1 MVCSPRLARGLV
13 CLVSIAF
20 LAAAAA
26 AAPAVSRAAPAP
38 PTPPAPPSAA
48 AAPGVAL
55 STCRLGGVADDAR
68 CGVYEVFENRAAAKG
83 RRIGLKLAVLPAKGP
98 HREPDPIV
106 VIPGGP
112 GQDAVASA
120 KIFADLFA
128 AARETRDLVLID
140 QRGTGGSNPLNCKLP
155 GSSDDPQG
163 YLGDLIPIEAVRQ
176 CLQGLDADP
185 ALYTTPIAMEDL
197 DEVRQALGYDRINLY
212 GASYG
217 SRAALV
223 YMRAHPEHV
232 RSAMLSGLVPTDM
245 KIPLYQARDAQRAMD
260 LLLDD
265 CAADKACSTTFP
277 DIRAKFNA
285 VRERLAKAPVGVD
298 LHDVM
303 TRRDIHLT
311 LNRDLFDEEMRWRLY
326 DEEANLVPLF
336 VAQAYEGNYSTIAAA
351 ILRLRRAVAAGNIVS
366 LGAFLSVT
374 CAEDVPYIDQAEA
387 RRLAAGTFLGTY
399 RVDQQTR
406 ACQVWPRGKVPAG
419 YFEPVR
425 SAVPAL
431 LLSGRRDPVTP
442 PPWGERVARTLPHA
456 RQVIL
461 REGFHAERSP
471 CVSRVFAQF
480 LARGAADGL
489 DLSCA
494 AEGVAMT
501 FAMPSNIKAAAAAAP
516 HNDALAAL
524 AASPSKPAPGPS
536 PDGLWDGVIYF
547 RRGDV
552 EVEAVVELARVG
564 GGYIGTLDLPSQGL
578 KFVPLENVKA
588 EGDAISFSFQ
598 RNSRTAGMVVH
609 STFSGRIAPDGKT
622 MSGDFREE
630 NTKPFPFRLARRGE
644 AGSDRP
650 APPLQALHEL
660 GDDGAQLK
668 AAFNQDQ
675 GKVRV
680 LMMLSPTCPVCLMH
694 ARVVYRDL
702 LQQLP
707 GEGFRIYAVWGPMLG
722 EEKQADAQAATV
734 NLPDPRV
741 LHFWIGDD
749 SLAKSF
755 VPRLGWSHLN
765 NVLAWNTFMV
775 FKPAQAW
782 GAELPPPDYLMYVEK
797 PLPAERLFNGEK
809 LAEQVRGLLGG
820 K

>member
-1 MVCSPRLARGLV
+1 MVCSARISSAGC
-13 CLVSIAF
+13 CLLSITF
-20 LAAAAA
+20 LSAAAQ
-26 AAPAVSRAAPAP
+26 S
-38 PTPPAPPSAA
+38 PPAPPS
-48 AAPGVAL
+48 PRVEL
-55 STCRLGGVADDAR
+55 SSCRLAGVADDAR
-68 CGVYEVFENRAAAKG
+68 CGVVEVFEDRAARSG
-83 RRIGLKLAVLPAKGP
+83 RKIGIHLAVLPAKGP
-98 HREPDPIV
+98 RREPDPIV

-120 KIFADLFA
+120 RIFADLFA
-128 AARETRDLVLID
+128 PARATRDLVLID
-140 QRGTGGSNPLNCKLP
+140 QRGTGASNPLNCKLP
-155 GSSDDPQG
+155 GSNEDPQG
-163 YLGDLIPIEAVRQ
+163 YLGDLIPLDAVRR
-176 CLQGLDADP
+176 CLQTLPADP

-217 SRAALV
+217 TRAALV

-265 CAADKACSTTFP
+265 CEADPACSRAFP
-277 DIRAKFNA
+277 GIRAKFKT
-285 VRERLAKAPVGVD
+285 VRERLAKAPVEVE
-298 LHDVM
+298 LRDVM
-303 TRRDIHLT
+303 TRRDIRLVI
-311 LNRDLFDEEMRWRLY
+311 NRDLFDEEMRWRLY

-336 VAQAYEGNYSTIAAA
+336 VGQAHEGDFRTIAAA

-374 CAEDVPYIDQAEA
+374 CAEDVPYIDPAEA
-387 RRLAAGTFLGTY
+387 KRLAAGTFLGTY
-399 RVDQQTR
+399 RVDQQSR
-406 ACQVWPRGKVPAG
+406 ACTVWPRGKVPPG

-425 SAVPAL
+425 SDVPAL
-431 LLSGRRDPVTP
+431 VLSGRRDPVTP
-442 PPWGERVARTLPHA
+442 PEWGERVARTLPHA

-471 CVSRVFAQF
+471 CVSKVFAQF
-480 LARGAADGL
+480 LERGSPDGL
-489 DLSCA
+489 DVSCA
-494 AEGVAMT
+494 AQGVAMT
-501 FAMPSNIKAAAAAAP
+501 FALPSNIKAAAAAAP

-524 AASPSKPAPGPS
+524 AAAGTPKPSSGVGLPGGLE
-536 PDGLWDGVIYF
+536 GLWEGVIYF

-552 EVEAVVELARVG
+552 EVEAVVELARSG

-578 KFVPLENVKA
+578 KFVPLENVKV
-588 EGDAISFSFQ
+588 EGDVASFGFQ
-598 RNSRTAGMVVH
+598 RNSKTAGMVVH

-622 MSGDFREE
+622 ISGDFREE
-630 NTKPFPFRLARRGE
+630 NAKPYSFALTRRGE

-650 APPLQALHEL
+650 APPRQPLREL
-660 GDDGAQLK
+660 SDDASQLK
-668 AAFNQDQ
+668 AAFNQDR

-702 LQQLP
+702 LQQLR
-707 GEGFRIYAVWGPMLG
+707 GDAFHVYVVWGPMLG
-722 EEKQADAQAATV
+722 EEEQSDAEAATV

-741 LHFWIGDD
+741 THFWIGND
-749 SLAKSF
+749 SLARSF
-755 VPRLGWSHLN
+755 VPRLGWSRLQ

-775 FKPAQAW
+775 FNPAQTWDAD
-782 GAELPPPDYLMYVEK
+782 LPRPDDLSYVEK
-797 PLPAERLFNGEK
+797 PLPAEGLFNGER
-809 LAEQVRGLLGG
+809 LAEKVRGLLGG